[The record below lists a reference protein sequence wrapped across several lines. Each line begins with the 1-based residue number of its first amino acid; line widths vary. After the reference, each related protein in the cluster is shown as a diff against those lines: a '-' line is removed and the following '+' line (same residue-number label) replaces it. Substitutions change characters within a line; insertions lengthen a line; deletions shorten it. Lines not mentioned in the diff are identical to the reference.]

1 MKVAMLDRSLFE
13 EERHPARATVDLLT
27 EAGKGINI
35 KQDRLYGELEDIV
48 DSILEKFDI
57 DIVTFEK
64 SVTGLSE
71 IINKEEKLT
80 AETERKQQR
89 EILQLHAR
97 NIVIT
102 QLKMA
107 SCERTIPGDV
117 RPLVLKHWSTLMLN
131 RYIRHGRDSSQ
142 WVQAVL
148 LLKLLLKCLQPIK
161 YQSQFEMI
169 KNNHLALLEAVNDEL
184 YKTQQ
189 NKDDISGQVEALK
202 SLFLEMIDSYDLKIV
217 DTDANDI
224 SNEELI
230 ASSVEGTEKELNN
243 IKQQTDIAKEKIA
256 QLSSSTKPGVWYE
269 IFNGEDKPI
278 RRLKLSVILT
288 DAAQLI
294 FVDRKG
300 LKIIEKD
307 AEEFAHE
314 LEEKRSRLIA
324 DHSTFDQALGNVISA
339 LAA

>member
-1 MKVAMLDRSLFE
+1 
-13 EERHPARATVDLLT
+13 
-27 EAGKGINI
+27 
-35 KQDRLYGELEDIV
+35 
-48 DSILEKFDI
+48 
-57 DIVTFEK
+57 
-64 SVTGLSE
+64 
-71 IINKEEKLT
+71 
-80 AETERKQQR
+80 
-89 EILQLHAR
+89 
-97 NIVIT
+97 
-102 QLKMA
+102 MA

-131 RYIRHGRDSSQ
+131 RYIRHGRDSAQ
-142 WVQAVL
+142 WVQSVL

-184 YKTQQ
+184 YKTRQ
-189 NKDDISGQVEALK
+189 NKDDISGQVEVLK
-202 SLFLEMIDSYDLKIV
+202 LLFLKMIDSYDLKIV
-217 DTDANDI
+217 DTNANDI
-224 SNEELI
+224 SNDELI
-230 ASSVEGTEKELNN
+230 ASSVEGTEEELNN

-269 IFNGEDKPI
+269 IFNGEDKPV

-300 LKIIEKD
+300 LKVIEKD
-307 AEEFAHE
+307 ASEFANE
-314 LEEKRSRLIA
+314 LEENRSKLIA